1 LNEITNKKKA
11 LKYKKKMQKDIIK
24 KHLANLENIANSAK
38 ANMKNSLS
46 NKEQLKEEENSN
58 AQ

>member
-1 LNEITNKKKA
+1 
-11 LKYKKKMQKDIIK
+11 MQKDIIK